1 MKILIVNPTVY
12 SIYHLRGEL
21 LKAIT
26 NLGHTVVAVGPE
38 PEGGVDL
45 SSYGARYRCVSFS
58 RTSKNPFADFFCHP
72 EPQTGD

>member
-1 MKILIVNPTVY
+1 MLGTKGMPKMKILIVNPTVY

-38 PEGGVDL
+38 PEG
-45 SSYGARYRCVSFS
+45 
-58 RTSKNPFADFFCHP
+58 
-72 EPQTGD
+72 